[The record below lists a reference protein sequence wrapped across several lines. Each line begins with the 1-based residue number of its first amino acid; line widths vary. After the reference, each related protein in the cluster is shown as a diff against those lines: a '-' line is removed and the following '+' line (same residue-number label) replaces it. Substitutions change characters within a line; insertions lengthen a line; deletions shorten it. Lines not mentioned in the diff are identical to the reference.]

1 MLRRS
6 LFPAGVLL
14 VIGLAACNGG
24 TPNTNPTP
32 GPTCIPNVT
41 TQLVYP
47 APGAT
52 KVPATISE
60 IVVAVSSPLPSS
72 PTQFNLYLYNVA
84 NTNNSS
90 YTANALSAI
99 PASQLPAGSAPTTI
113 PNPTYEA
120 VGLVNSLYANFSPGT
135 QLQTAI
141 NNATNNCTPQNIPGG
156 TFTLQ

>member
-1 MLRRS
+1 MLKRT
-6 LFPAGVLL
+6 FFAVGVLA
-14 VIGLAACNGG
+14 VIGLVACNGG
-24 TPNTNPTP
+24 NTVVNPTP
-32 GPTCIPNVT
+32 GPTCNPNVT
-41 TQLVYP
+41 SQLVYP

-60 IVVAVSSPLPSS
+60 IVIAVSSPL
-72 PTQFNLYLYNVA
+72 TANTFNLYLYNVA
-84 NTNNSS
+84 S
-90 YTANALSAI
+90 TANAAYTSNPLTVI

-120 VGLVNSLYANFSPGT
+120 VGLVQSLYANFSPGT

-141 NNATNNCTPQNIPGG
+141 NNANNNCTPQNIPNG